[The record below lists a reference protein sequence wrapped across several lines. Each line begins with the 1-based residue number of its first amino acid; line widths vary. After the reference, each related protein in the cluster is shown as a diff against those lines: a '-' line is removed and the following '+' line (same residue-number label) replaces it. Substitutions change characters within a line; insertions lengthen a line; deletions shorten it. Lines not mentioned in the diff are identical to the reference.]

1 MSTLNHVILFLGNA
15 VIHIAWTRVLWSLA
29 LEEMND
35 DTCHSIIK
43 PKTMTALMISS
54 IEFVNAVLGLT
65 RSKPHQVLLF
75 ASVRAGVEMMVAPLI
90 PCSSYQH
97 IFTILMWSLDGLIRF
112 GCFGID
118 AFLSLFGKSSPSIIK
133 TIRYTVGPLLFPLGA
148 GGEMV
153 RSQAIYDYNF
163 FPHEINLK
171 I

>member
-1 MSTLNHVILFLGNA
+1 MSTLNHAILFLGNA

-29 LEEMND
+29 FEEIND
-35 DTCHSIIK
+35 DTCYSIIK
-43 PKTMTALMISS
+43 PKTMTALMVSS

-75 ASVRAGVEMMVAPLI
+75 ASVRAGVEIMVAPLI

-153 RSQAIYDYNF
+153 RSQTI
-163 FPHEINLK
+163 
-171 I
+171 